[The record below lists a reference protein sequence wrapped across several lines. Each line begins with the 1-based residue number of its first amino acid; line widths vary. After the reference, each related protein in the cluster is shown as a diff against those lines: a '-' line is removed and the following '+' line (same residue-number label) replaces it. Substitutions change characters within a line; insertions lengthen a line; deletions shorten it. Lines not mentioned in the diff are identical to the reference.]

1 MSISTAQFVI
11 LGVAAFA
18 LTGLLTWPVRALA
31 IRLGAMDA
39 PNMARKTQAEPVPYL
54 GGVAIALGISL
65 ITFGAVFVGADNFA
79 GENNDQL
86 KDLALTVLLPALVLG
101 AMGLFDDLRSLSPW
115 PRLITQTLVGTIVAF
130 VIVEN
135 GTIGTPFGNGG
146 ALEQG
151 LNTNNGSWINTA
163 VTILW
168 IVGICNSINFFDNLD
183 GAASGAVAIA
193 ALGVFV
199 IAFDRGQELVSAL
212 SIVTAGATIG
222 FLMWNKS
229 PAKIYMG
236 DSGALFLGII
246 ISVATIRLNPG
257 ITPTWQSLAIP
268 VILLAVPLLD
278 TCVAVF
284 SRLARGLSPL
294 TGGKDH
300 LSHRLVRAGLTRP
313 MTAISLWSAS
323 GVCALFALGVYFFAD
338 SLGAI
343 LIGIFAAVWLL
354 ALVLFLR
361 TPSSD

>member
-1 MSISTAQFVI
+1 MFIDQGAMSISTTQFVI

-18 LTGLLTWPVRALA
+18 LTGLLTWPVRSLA
-31 IRLGAMDA
+31 IRLGAMDK
-39 PNMARKTQAEPVPYL
+39 PNLARKTQAEPVPYL
-54 GGVAIALGISL
+54 GGVAIALGITI
-65 ITFGAVFVGADNFA
+65 ITFAAVFVGGNKS
-79 GENNDQL
+79 GENADQL

-101 AMGLFDDLRSLSPW
+101 AMGLIDDLRSLSPW
-115 PRLITQTLVGTIVAF
+115 PRLIAQSVVGTVVAF

-135 GTIGTPFGNGG
+135 GTIGTPFGNG
-146 ALEQG
+146 
-151 LNTNNGSWINTA
+151 NWINTA
-163 VTILW
+163 VTIFW

-236 DSGALFLGII
+236 DAGALFLGII

-257 ITPTWQSLAIP
+257 IVPTWKSLAIP

-300 LSHRLVRAGLTRP
+300 LSHRLVRAGLSRR
-313 MTAISLWSAS
+313 MAAVSLWCAS
-323 GVCALFALGVYFFAD
+323 GVCAVVGVLVYLYPDSYGSALIAVFATG
-338 SLGAI
+338 
-343 LIGIFAAVWLL
+343 WLL
-354 ALVLFLR
+354 ALALFLR
-361 TPSSD
+361 TQSHD